1 MVSPSY
7 SSAMFPLLSFL
18 VCYEDEISSD
28 RSGVYSIGPVVAL
41 LRFRG
46 LNCVNK
52 QAPHLVVN
60 TGCAHTSVRLLAQLS
75 SVLWINVCLIV

>member
-7 SSAMFPLLSFL
+7 SSAMFPLLSVL
-18 VCYEDEISSD
+18 VCYEDEVSSGGS
-28 RSGVYSIGPVVAL
+28 RVYRIGPVVGL
-41 LRFRG
+41 LLFRG

-60 TGCAHTSVRLLAQLS
+60 TGCARTSVRALAQLS